1 MRAAK
6 KRKITKDEDE
16 EDDYDDDDINDDDSA
31 CKCNEISFEL
41 HCLLYGKTIH
51 KLKIHQGSVFFY
63 L

>member
-41 HCLLYGKTIH
+41 HCIYME
-51 KLKIHQGSVFFY
+51 KLSIN
-63 L
+63 